1 MFTVFESEDLDFRVE
16 FVMDN
21 NQGTRYSLLLIT
33 SKVSVYAVS
42 TGNSLGWLIVVSLM
56 VMEIDGSKTFKAANN
71 FRCFTGR
78 FTELSESELPNST
91 MAGVT
96 YQSLTNFIS
105 VAYAIW
111 RT

>member
-1 MFTVFESEDLDFRVE
+1 M
-16 FVMDN
+16 
-21 NQGTRYSLLLIT
+21 Y
-33 SKVSVYAVS
+33 VYAVPI
-42 TGNSLGWLIVVSLM
+42 GNSPRWLIGVSLM
-56 VMEIDGSKTFKAANN
+56 VMEIDSSRIFKVANN
-71 FRCFTGR
+71 NLFFTGR

-96 YQSLTNFIS
+96 YRSLTNFIS